1 MSDVLKIEGLAKTFG
16 GVKALQGVD
25 LTVRAGEIH
34 GLLGQNGSG
43 KSTLIKVLAGFHQ
56 PDPGGHLHING
67 TEVSLPLAPG
77 EYKALGMRFV
87 HQDLGLIPSL
97 TVLENLFLDE
107 LATEASVAI
116 PWKQWRSKAR
126 ELFDRYGVSLGTSK
140 LVSDL
145 RPVERALLAI
155 VRAVANAPSNGLL
168 VLDEPTVFLPQDD
181 TQMLFDVTRNVA
193 ATGTGVLFVSHDLEE
208 VKQLTD
214 RFTVFRDGRVVGG
227 GATADHTR
235 EQIVRLIVGH
245 DLEAVSHRSAAQ
257 LAASAVAATVT
268 GARGGLVVEASLV
281 VHSGEVLGVTG
292 LSGSGFEDLPYL
304 MFGAERADAGRIEIG
319 SAATELRRQNPTKA
333 FNQGLA
339 LVPADRPR
347 DGAILTLSVLDNVSM
362 QTLRTY
368 QQGPFLRRKKM
379 REEARKVLSS
389 FDVRPNDPTLPC
401 SSLSGGNQQKVLMAK
416 WLQTRPTVL
425 MVHEPTQGVDVGAR
439 EEIFSVLRSATAE
452 GMGVLCASS
461 DHEQLALICDRVL
474 IFRQG
479 RIVAELTGDQI
490 SKERISELS
499 YAVQET
505 VPEQL
510 QPPTE
515 VAS

>member
-1 MSDVLKIEGLAKTFG
+1 MQPPVLEVKDLAKTFG

-25 LTVRAGEIH
+25 LTVHPKEIH

-43 KSTLIKVLAGFHQ
+43 KSTLIKILAGFHQ
-56 PDPGGHLHING
+56 PDAGGQLHVNG
-67 TEVSLPLAPG
+67 RPVPLPLAPG
-77 EYKALGMRFV
+77 EYQGLGIRFV

-97 TVLENLFLDE
+97 SVVENLFLDA
-107 LATEASVAI
+107 LATESSAVI
-116 PWKQWRSKAR
+116 PWKQWRNTAQ
-126 ELFDRYGVSLGTSK
+126 ELFEQYGISMHPSM
-140 LVSDL
+140 LVRDL

-168 VLDEPTVFLPQDD
+168 ILDEPTVFLPQDD
-181 TQMLFDVTRNVA
+181 TQMLFEVTRKVA
-193 ATGTGVLFVSHDLEE
+193 GAGTGVLFVSHDLEE

-214 RFTVFRDGRVVGG
+214 RFTVFRDGLVVGG
-227 GATADHTR
+227 GATSDHTR
-235 EQIVRLIVGH
+235 EEIVRLIVGH
-245 DLEAVSHRSAAQ
+245 DLTAVSHRSGAD
-257 LAASAVAATVT
+257 LDGSLEAATVT
-268 GARGGLVVEASLV
+268 GAAGGLVREASLV
-281 VHSGEVLGVTG
+281 VHRGEILGVTG

-304 MFGAERADAGRIEIG
+304 MFGAAPATGGHLTVG
-319 SAATELRRQNPTKA
+319 SSKRNLRRQTPTRA
-333 FNQGLA
+333 FHQGLA

-347 DGAILTLSVLDNVSM
+347 DGAILSLSVLDNVSM
-362 QTLRTY
+362 QTLRDY
-368 QQGPFLRRKKM
+368 QRGPLLQRKKM
-379 REEARKVLSS
+379 REEAKKVLSA

-439 EEIFSVLRSATAE
+439 EEIFTVLRSATAE

-479 RIVAELTGDQI
+479 LIVAELTGEQITKELI
-490 SKERISELS
+490 SKLS
-499 YAVQET
+499 YAI
-505 VPEQL
+505 PESPESQ
-510 QPPTE
+510 
-515 VAS
+515 AS

>member
-1 MSDVLKIEGLAKTFG
+1 MSAPVLEIEGLAKTFG

-56 PDPGGHLHING
+56 PDAGGRLRVNG
-67 TEVSLPLAPG
+67 EEVSLPLAPG
-77 EYKALGMRFV
+77 DYQRLGMRFV

-97 TVLENLFLDE
+97 SVLENLFLDE
-107 LATEASVAI
+107 IATTGSMAI
-116 PWKQWRSKAR
+116 RWSSWKSRAK
-126 ELFDRYGVSLGTSK
+126 ELFARYGVALNPSA
-140 LVSDL
+140 LVADL

-155 VRAVANAPSNGLL
+155 VRAVATAPSNGLL

-181 TQMLFDVTRNVA
+181 TQMLFDVTRTVA

-214 RFTVFRDGRVVGG
+214 RFTVFRDGAVVGS
-227 GATADHTR
+227 GATKDFTR
-235 EQIVRLIVGH
+235 DQIVRLIVGH
-245 DLEAVSHRSAAQ
+245 DLVAVEHRSAAQ
-257 LAASAVAATVT
+257 VAAADVATTAYDV
-268 GARGGLVVEASLV
+268 AGGLVAQASLTL
-281 VHSGEVLGVTG
+281 HKGEVLGVTG

-304 MFGAERADAGRIEIG
+304 LFGAHRADTGRLEVAGV
-319 SAATELRRQNPTKA
+319 TVDLRRQNPTKA
-333 FNQGLA
+333 FDQGLA
-339 LVPADRPR
+339 LVPADRQR
-347 DGAILTLSVLDNVSM
+347 DGAILSLSVLDNVSM
-362 QTLRTY
+362 QTLNRY
-368 QQGPFLRRKKM
+368 QQGPILRRRRM
-379 REEARKVLSS
+379 RDEARGVLGS
-389 FDVRPNDPTLPC
+389 FDVRPSDPTLPC

-439 EEIFSVLRSATAE
+439 EEIFTVLRSATAE

-479 RIVAELTGDQI
+479 RIVAELSGSQVT
-490 SKERISELS
+490 KERISELS
-499 YAVQET
+499 YAVPESLET
-505 VPEQL
+505 QGS
-510 QPPTE
+510 
-515 VAS
+515 VA

>member
-1 MSDVLKIEGLAKTFG
+1 MSAVLEIEGLAKTFG

-56 PDPGGHLHING
+56 PDAGGTLRVNG
-67 TEVSLPLAPG
+67 EEVSLPLAPG
-77 EYKALGMRFV
+77 EYKGLGMRFV
-87 HQDLGLIPSL
+87 HQDLGLILSL
-97 TVLENLFLDE
+97 SVLENLFLDE
-107 LATEASVAI
+107 LATTDSMAI
-116 PWKQWRSKAR
+116 RWSQRKAQAR
-126 ELFDRYGVSLGTSK
+126 ELFARYGVNLSPSK

-155 VRAVANAPSNGLL
+155 VRAVATAPSNGLL

-214 RFTVFRDGRVVGG
+214 RFTVFRDGQVVGG
-227 GATADHTR
+227 GATRDFTR
-235 EQIVRLIVGH
+235 DEIVRLIVGH
-245 DLEAVSHRSAAQ
+245 DLEKVEHRSAAQ
-257 LAASAVAATVT
+257 VAATVVAATAT
-268 GARGGLVVEASLV
+268 GISGGLVAEASFAL
-281 VHSGEVLGVTG
+281 HKGEILGVTG

-304 MFGAERADAGRIEIG
+304 LFGAEHAEAGRLELG
-319 SAATELRRQNPTKA
+319 GKSVDLRRQNPTKA
-333 FNQGLA
+333 FDQGLA

-347 DGAILTLSVLDNVSM
+347 DGAILSLSVLDNVSM
-362 QTLRTY
+362 QTLPTY
-368 QQGPFLRRKKM
+368 QQGLFLRRGRM
-379 REEARKVLSS
+379 RDEARKVLGS
-389 FDVRPNDPTLPC
+389 FDVRPSDPTLPC

-479 RIVAELTGDQI
+479 RIVAELTGSKI

-499 YAVQET
+499 YAVAESQEN
-505 VPEQL
+505 
-510 QPPTE
+510 
-515 VAS
+515 VA